1 MAEEN
6 NQPEEEQSEEDK
18 TKFLFIMKKSPHG
31 STYPQEGLEV
41 ILIMAAY
48 DQIINVLF
56 TDDGVFCLKKGQ
68 STAGI
73 KVKDFSATFK
83 VLESYG
89 IEHMYVDKESLEARG
104 LKESDLLTN
113 VELVGSEQMREFIR
127 EQDVIL
133 PF

>member
-1 MAEEN
+1 MVEEN
-6 NQPEEEQSEEDK
+6 IPDEQSEEDK

-48 DQIINVLF
+48 DQTINVLF

-68 STAGI
+68 DTKGI

-83 VLESYG
+83 VLEQYG
-89 IEHMYVDKESLEARG
+89 IEHMYVDRQSLEDRG
-104 LKESDLLTN
+104 LKESDLLTG
-113 VELVGSEQMREFIR
+113 VELVDSEEMREFIR

>member
-1 MAEEN
+1 MAEEIKTD
-6 NQPEEEQSEEDK
+6 EEQAEEDK

-68 STAGI
+68 DTAGI
-73 KVKDFSATFK
+73 MVKNFSATFK
-83 VLESYG
+83 ALESYG
-89 IEHMYVDKESLEARG
+89 VEHLYVDRQSLKDRG
-104 LKESDLLTN
+104 LTEADLLTP
-113 VELVGSEQMREFIR
+113 VELVDEDEMREFIR